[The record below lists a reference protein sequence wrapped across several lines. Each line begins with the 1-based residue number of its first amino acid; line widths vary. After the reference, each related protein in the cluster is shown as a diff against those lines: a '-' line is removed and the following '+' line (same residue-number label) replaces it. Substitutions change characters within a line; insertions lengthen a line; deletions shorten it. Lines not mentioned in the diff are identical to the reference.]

1 MLTHRP
7 ASRNLAVSLR
17 QEPGLNPPGAPRS
30 MPFGPSSKEGPASR
44 LRASR
49 YRLQDRSLDK
59 TSTAKAHI
67 VVCDDEP
74 DIRATVAEYLERNG
88 YDVTPADG
96 GPALR
101 EIVGAQQVDVVI
113 LDIRMPG
120 EDGLSLARYL
130 REHSDLAII
139 MLTGSAGVIDRVVGL
154 EIGADDYIAKPVDL
168 RELLARIKAVLRRT
182 SRQERAIQAS
192 ESRARQVA
200 QFGTC
205 RFDLDA
211 HKLFDA
217 EGREIAITP
226 MEFRLLKVFAEHR
239 GRILNRDQ
247 LLELAHDRGWDPFDR
262 SIDIRIS
269 RLRKKIETDPSKP
282 EVIRTIRGV
291 GYLYS

>member
-1 MLTHRP
+1 MD
-7 ASRNLAVSLR
+7 
-17 QEPGLNPPGAPRS
+17 
-30 MPFGPSSKEGPASR
+30 
-44 LRASR
+44 RA
-49 YRLQDRSLDK
+49 L
-59 TSTAKAHI
+59 TAKAHI

-74 DIRATVAEYLERNG
+74 DLRATVAEYLERNG
-88 YDVTPADG
+88 YAVTPADG

-101 EIVGAQQVDVVI
+101 AIVGAQQVDVVV

-182 SRQERAIQAS
+182 SGRERAAQVT
-192 ESRARQVA
+192 ESQPRHQA

-205 RFDLDA
+205 RFDPEA

-226 MEFRLLKVFAEHR
+226 MEFQLLKVFAEHR

-269 RLRKKIETDPSKP
+269 RLRKKIEADPSKP

>member
-1 MLTHRP
+1 MTRRP
-7 ASRNLAVSLR
+7 ASQNLVVGLR
-17 QEPGLNPPGAPRS
+17 QEPGPNPPGVPRS
-30 MPFGPSSKEGPASR
+30 VPLGVNAKESPSSR

-49 YRLQDRSLDK
+49 YRLQDRSLDR
-59 TSTAKAHI
+59 TVTAKPHI

-74 DIRATVAEYLERNG
+74 DIRTTVAEYLERNG
-88 YDVTPADG
+88 YAVTPADG

-101 EIVGAQQVDVVI
+101 KIVSAQEVDVVI

-168 RELLARIKAVLRRT
+168 RELLARVKAVLRRT
-182 SRQERAIQAS
+182 ARQERAAQMF
-192 ESRARQVA
+192 ESQARQTA
-200 QFGTC
+200 QFGAC
-205 RFDLDA
+205 RFDMEA

-217 EGREIAITP
+217 EGHEIAITP
-226 MEFRLLKVFAEHR
+226 MEFQLLKVFAEHR
-239 GRILNRDQ
+239 GHILNRDQ

-269 RLRKKIETDPSKP
+269 RLRKKIEADPSKP
-282 EVIRTIRGV
+282 EVIKTIRGV